1 MSLRD
6 YTRKRRFDQTPEPAE
21 DAAATAHRQPIFVV
35 QLHHVSSRHYDFRL
49 EADGVLKSWAV
60 PKGPSLRAG
69 EKRLAVQVEDHPL
82 AYAGFEGDIPQGQYG
97 AGHVQVFDHGTWH
110 CDGDALAA
118 LDAGK
123 LDFDLQ
129 GDKLRGGFA
138 PVRTRLRGRQPQW
151 LLIKR
156 DDAHAADLDA
166 DALVADSDA
175 TAQAIETPSAAA
187 APARRAKASRR
198 RRTPAEALVT
208 EKSAS
213 ASRPRASAAT
223 QAHWRTRA
231 LALPGARD
239 AACPTGL
246 RAQLTLL
253 RAEAPDGAQWLH
265 EIKWDGYRLL
275 TDLVDGQAQLRSRN
289 DQAWTDSFAEV
300 ATAVQALPVRDAR
313 LDGELVVLDAQG
325 RSDFSALQRAIDGT
339 ARQPLRYLV
348 FDLLG
353 VAGVDLRATPLLERK
368 QLLRALLGETP
379 GTLAYSAHV
388 IGRGPEVFAASADK
402 GWEGIVSKRAD
413 APYRGGRSADWVK
426 TKHEDSDEFVVV
438 GYTDPKGARSGFGAL
453 LLAQLDGT
461 QLRYVGR
468 VGTGFDSALLG
479 EITAQLQALHS
490 PQPTLELPAHIPG
503 RPRDVHWVRPVL
515 IAEVAFRGWAKQGLL
530 RQAAFKR
537 LREDKPMSDLG
548 GDRATPGKS
557 RGARTRTAAAA
568 AGKASR
574 AAATRTAAVS
584 AGGSAAKPGK
594 AGKSSTAADVS
605 TPSRV
610 AKQRVTPAASS
621 AAKPGKP
628 GKSSAA
634 ATGNASPRVA
644 KRGAVSAAS
653 ASSAAKSGKRSVS
666 SESAA
671 SGKPAAPAK
680 AASSKTAR
688 APGMSSAKETS
699 TAPAAPSTRKA
710 KALASAAPDGVAI
723 THPERV
729 VFPAAGISKG
739 DVAAYYRAVAPL
751 VLPEIARRPLS
762 LLRCPDGAAGM
773 CFFQKHE
780 GRHLGAHIKAIPL
793 KQKSGT
799 EDYLYIEDVAG
810 LLELVQMNTL
820 ELHPWGA
827 RVDDPEHPDR
837 LVFDLDPGDGVA
849 WTQVVAAAR
858 EIRSK
863 LRAAGLE
870 SAVRLSGG
878 KGLHVVVPIM
888 PQASWDQA
896 RDFCEAFAQA
906 LATQAPERY
915 VATMSKAKRHGVI
928 FVDWLRNGRGN
939 TSVCSWSLRA
949 RAHATVAVP
958 LRWEELGKLSGP
970 DAFPLDKAVQRAKRQ
985 RNDPW
990 AEVLALKQVLPG

>member
-35 QLHHVSSRHYDFRL
+35 QLHHASSRHYDFRL

-138 PVRTRLRGRQPQW
+138 LVRTRLRGRQPQW

-156 DDAHAADLDA
+156 DDAYATDLDA
-166 DALVADSDA
+166 DALVANADA
-175 TAQAIETPSAAA
+175 TAQAIETPSAAV

-231 LALPGARD
+231 LGLPGARD

-275 TDLVDGQAQLRSRN
+275 TDLVDGRAQLRSRN

-368 QLLRALLGETP
+368 QLLRALLGEMP

-530 RQAAFKR
+530 RQAAFRR

-548 GDRATPGKS
+548 GDRATPGKA

-574 AAATRTAAVS
+574 AAATRTAAAS

-594 AGKSSTAADVS
+594 ASKSSTAAEFS
-605 TPSRV
+605 TRSRV
-610 AKQRVTPAASS
+610 AKRRVASAASS

-628 GKSSAA
+628 GKLSAA
-634 ATGNASPRVA
+634 APGIASPRAA

-653 ASSAAKSGKRSVS
+653 ASSTPKSGKRNVS

-680 AASSKTAR
+680 DASSKTAR
-688 APGMSSAKETS
+688 TPGTSSAKKTS
-699 TAPAAPSTRKA
+699 TATAAPSTRKT
-710 KALASAAPDGVAI
+710 KASASTAPDGVAI

-762 LLRCPDGAAGM
+762 LLRCPDGAAGA

-837 LVFDLDPGDGVA
+837 LVFDLDPGEGVA

-878 KGLHVVVPIM
+878 KGLHVVVPIV

-949 RAHATVAVP
+949 REHATVAVP
-958 LRWEELGKLSGP
+958 LGWEELGKLSGP

>member
-35 QLHHVSSRHYDFRL
+35 QLHHASSRHYDFRL

-138 PVRTRLRGRQPQW
+138 LVRTRLRGRQPQW

-353 VAGVDLRATPLLERK
+353 VAGVAGVDLRATPLLERK

-438 GYTDPKGARSGFGAL
+438 GYTDPKGARSG
-453 LLAQLDGT
+453 LAPCCWHSWRAGSCAT
-461 QLRYVGR
+461 WAGSGPVSIVRC
-468 VGTGFDSALLG
+468 SA
-479 EITAQLQALHS
+479 
-490 PQPTLELPAHIPG
+490 
-503 RPRDVHWVRPVL
+503 R
-515 IAEVAFRGWAKQGLL
+515 
-530 RQAAFKR
+530 
-537 LREDKPMSDLG
+537 
-548 GDRATPGKS
+548 
-557 RGARTRTAAAA
+557 
-568 AGKASR
+568 
-574 AAATRTAAVS
+574 
-584 AGGSAAKPGK
+584 
-594 AGKSSTAADVS
+594 
-605 TPSRV
+605 
-610 AKQRVTPAASS
+610 
-621 AAKPGKP
+621 
-628 GKSSAA
+628 
-634 ATGNASPRVA
+634 SPRNC
-644 KRGAVSAAS
+644 RHC
-653 ASSAAKSGKRSVS
+653 
-666 SESAA
+666 
-671 SGKPAAPAK
+671 
-680 AASSKTAR
+680 TAR
-688 APGMSSAKETS
+688 NPRWNYPFTS
-699 TAPAAPSTRKA
+699 PA
-710 KALASAAPDGVAI
+710 G
-723 THPERV
+723 
-729 VFPAAGISKG
+729 
-739 DVAAYYRAVAPL
+739 RAMC
-751 VLPEIARRPLS
+751 IGCAR
-762 LLRCPDGAAGM
+762 C
-773 CFFQKHE
+773 
-780 GRHLGAHIKAIPL
+780 
-793 KQKSGT
+793 
-799 EDYLYIEDVAG
+799 
-810 LLELVQMNTL
+810 
-820 ELHPWGA
+820 
-827 RVDDPEHPDR
+827 
-837 LVFDLDPGDGVA
+837 
-849 WTQVVAAAR
+849 
-858 EIRSK
+858 
-863 LRAAGLE
+863 
-870 SAVRLSGG
+870 
-878 KGLHVVVPIM
+878 
-888 PQASWDQA
+888 
-896 RDFCEAFAQA
+896 
-906 LATQAPERY
+906 
-915 VATMSKAKRHGVI
+915 
-928 FVDWLRNGRGN
+928 
-939 TSVCSWSLRA
+939 
-949 RAHATVAVP
+949 
-958 LRWEELGKLSGP
+958 
-970 DAFPLDKAVQRAKRQ
+970 
-985 RNDPW
+985 
-990 AEVLALKQVLPG
+990 